1 MEGVEGLMRNLWLL
15 AVEKTGLKIGSK
27 GKSTEGSGGH
37 VQVLGK
43 VMSEKLIHAETVEQ
57 ALGKELLV
65 VADVERKKTLD
76 EIEFVYVPI
85 WIRIMNL
92 PIGLRNKEAGMTI
105 EKEIGELMLVDMEG
119 GDVPIKRFLR
129 VRVRLD
135 IRKPLMRGVT
145 VDDDYGNPD
154 RWCPLV
160 YEYLPNFCYICGI
173 IGHTERTYSIHLQE
187 GEAWQFDKSL
197 HFIPPR
203 GRTDGEA
210 LRRVEMGRSAG
221 WRPSSNAGHGRSEGS
236 GGRWRSN
243 GSHSDAPS
251 WKKSNEEGGRVVGR
265 KDGEKDEV
273 TSPLKA
279 KDKNVS

>member
-1 MEGVEGLMRNLWLL
+1 MQIARENKFLITFFQESGKKKALDKGPLMIL
-15 AVEKTGLKIGSK
+15 
-27 GKSTEGSGGH
+27 
-37 VQVLGK
+37 
-43 VMSEKLIHAETVEQ
+43 
-57 ALGKELLV
+57 KELLV
-65 VADVERKKTLD
+65 VADVDRKKTLD

-105 EKEIGELMLVDMEG
+105 EKEIGELMLVDMED

-129 VRVRLD
+129 VHVWLD

-173 IGHTERTYSIHLQE
+173 IGHTERTCSIHLQE

-210 LRRVEMGRSAG
+210 LRRVEKGRSAG

-279 KDKNVS
+279 KDENVSLIEEQGKGAIFF